1 MITRAAFT
9 INRIKES
16 AFQAAL
22 SCAVL
27 CRKQGIEPLFL
38 SEDRK
43 ELTCR
48 APELPVGFIDSPV
61 EADALFVFGGD
72 GTLLR
77 ALDRYAPLDVPVL
90 GINLGRLGF
99 LPEVQTGDMVR
110 ALTCL
115 RTGDYR
121 EERRIMLS
129 YCTKT
134 EKSSAQGVATN
145 EVAVSR
151 GLSQRMIAMDVLSDG
166 RQVEHYI
173 ADGVL
178 IASPTGSTAYSLA
191 AGGPVV
197 SPDVSCLLITPVC
210 PHSLHARPIVVSD
223 QSRIEICLH
232 MAEQREGILL
242 SADGEPVLELSNDDK
257 VEITRSPHDA
267 RLIRLPGERDFFGL
281 VKRKLSASPL

>member
-1 MITRAAFT
+1 MIARAAFT

-22 SCAVL
+22 ACEPL
-27 CRKQGIEPLFL
+27 CRAQGILPLFL
-38 SEDRK
+38 TEDRE
-43 ELTCR
+43 ELRRR
-48 APELPVGFIDSPV
+48 APGLSADFVDSPK

-77 ALDRYAPLDVPVL
+77 ALDRFACLEIPIL
-90 GINLGRLGF
+90 GVNLGRLGF
-99 LPEVQTGDMVR
+99 LPEVQTGDMQR
-110 ALTCL
+110 ALACL
-115 RTGDYR
+115 AAGEYR
-121 EERRIMLS
+121 EERRIML
-129 YCTKT
+129 TFAAKT
-134 EKSSAQGVATN
+134 EGSEVRGVATN

-166 RQVEHYI
+166 KLVEHYI

-197 SPDVSCLLITPVC
+197 SPDVSCLLITPIC

-223 QSRIEICLH
+223 QSRIAIRLR
-232 MAEQREGILL
+232 MAERREGILL
-242 SADGEPVLELSNDDK
+242 SADGEPVSGLQNDDE

-267 RLIRLPGERDFFGL
+267 RLLRLPGERDFFGL
-281 VKRKLSASPL
+281 VKRKLSGSPL

>member
-1 MITRAAFT
+1 MIARAAFT

-22 SCAVL
+22 TCAAL
-27 CRKQGIEPLFL
+27 CREQGIEPLLL
-38 SEDRK
+38 SEDR
-43 ELTCR
+43 EEWARR
-48 APELPVGFIDSPV
+48 APEQPADFIGGPE

-77 ALDRYAPLDVPVL
+77 ALDRYALLEVPVL

-99 LPEVQTGDMVR
+99 LPEVQTGDMAR
-110 ALTCL
+110 ALACL
-115 RTGDYR
+115 RAGDYR

-129 YCTKT
+129 FRAKT
-134 EKSSAQGVATN
+134 EKGAARGVATN

-166 RQVEHYI
+166 RPVEHYI

-197 SPDVSCLLITPVC
+197 SPDVSCLLITPIC

-223 QSRIEICLH
+223 RSRIEIRLR
-232 MAEQREGILL
+232 MAEKREGILL
-242 SADGEPVLELSNDDK
+242 SADGEPVSELCNDDA
-257 VEITRSPHDA
+257 VEIARSPHDA